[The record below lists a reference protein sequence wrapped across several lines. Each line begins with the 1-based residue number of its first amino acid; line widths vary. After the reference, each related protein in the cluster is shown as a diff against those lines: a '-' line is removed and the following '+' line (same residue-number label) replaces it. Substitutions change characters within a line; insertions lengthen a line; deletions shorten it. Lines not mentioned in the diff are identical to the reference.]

1 MCKVASG
8 IDSQVL
14 GEQEIFGQFKTALR
28 NAKEYKII
36 GNKLSYFADKVIEI
50 AKKARTD
57 TEIGLNS
64 LSVSGLAMKLIKN
77 IFEAPENQNILV
89 IGAGSLSKSV
99 IENLY
104 DKGIRNIKLVN
115 RTVKKINLGKN
126 FEILSSSLDSLHDQ
140 LELADIVI
148 SSSITEVPLIGKGAI
163 ENALKFRKNKPI
175 LLIDLGV
182 PRNIED
188 EIRGIEQAYLY
199 SIDDIEKITQENF
212 GQRSIEAEKAMNI
225 IALESKSKLEAFSEK
240 SSKDLAS
247 LQLDQFLNSLS
258 SHEIQQFKTNGN
270 YSNLVD
276 SIKSMNIANKNLNDF
291 QDLKN
296 LDDHVIKSMI
306 KGFLVMHDSMLKK
319 LEQLQNRINEI
330 QDLLLD
336 SKTIEDIDKYTLLN
350 KEFSELKPIVEKF
363 DEYNNVLKSIKD
375 ANEIIE
381 SGDDDLKVLAEDDLK
396 SYQDIPEKL
405 EQELKFM
412 LLPKDSADDGSAYL
426 EIRSGAGGD
435 EASIFAGDL
444 FRMYSRLSERQGW
457 DLEVI
462 DIKPSEQG
470 GLKEVVAKLN
480 GKSVFKVLKFE
491 SGVHRVQ
498 RVPETESQGRVHT
511 STCTVAV
518 LPEVEE
524 VQDINIDKNDL
535 RVDTFRASGAGGQ
548 HVNKTDS
555 AVRLTHIPT
564 GLVVECQD
572 GRSQHKNKEKALS
585 LLAAK
590 LKQQEIDN
598 QQESIASERKILVG
612 TGDRSEKIR
621 TYNFP
626 QGRMT
631 DHRIKLTQHNLDQ
644 IMDGDIKEICDALL
658 AENQLAMLSQLESE

>member
-1 MCKVASG
+1 
-8 IDSQVL
+8 
-14 GEQEIFGQFKTALR
+14 
-28 NAKEYKII
+28 
-36 GNKLSYFADKVIEI
+36 
-50 AKKARTD
+50 
-57 TEIGLNS
+57 
-64 LSVSGLAMKLIKN
+64 
-77 IFEAPENQNILV
+77 
-89 IGAGSLSKSV
+89 
-99 IENLY
+99 
-104 DKGIRNIKLVN
+104 
-115 RTVKKINLGKN
+115 
-126 FEILSSSLDSLHDQ
+126 
-140 LELADIVI
+140 
-148 SSSITEVPLIGKGAI
+148 
-163 ENALKFRKNKPI
+163 
-175 LLIDLGV
+175 
-182 PRNIED
+182 
-188 EIRGIEQAYLY
+188 
-199 SIDDIEKITQENF
+199 
-212 GQRSIEAEKAMNI
+212 
-225 IALESKSKLEAFSEK
+225 
-240 SSKDLAS
+240 
-247 LQLDQFLNSLS
+247 
-258 SHEIQQFKTNGN
+258 
-270 YSNLVD
+270 
-276 SIKSMNIANKNLNDF
+276 
-291 QDLKN
+291 
-296 LDDHVIKSMI
+296 
-306 KGFLVMHDSMLKK
+306 MHDSMLKK
-319 LEQLQNRINEI
+319 LDQLQNRINEI

-336 SKTIEDIDKYTLLN
+336 PKTIEDIDEYTLLN

-363 DEYNNVLKSIKD
+363 GEYNSVLKSIKD

-381 SGDDDLKVLAEDDLK
+381 SGDEELKGLAEDDLK
-396 SYQDIPEKL
+396 SYIDIPEKL

-412 LLPKDSADDGSAYL
+412 LLPKDSSDDGSAYL

-444 FRMYSRLSERQGW
+444 FRMYTRLSERQGW
-457 DLEVI
+457 NMEVI

-518 LPEVEE
+518 LPEVAE

>member
-1 MCKVASG
+1 
-8 IDSQVL
+8 
-14 GEQEIFGQFKTALR
+14 
-28 NAKEYKII
+28 
-36 GNKLSYFADKVIEI
+36 
-50 AKKARTD
+50 
-57 TEIGLNS
+57 
-64 LSVSGLAMKLIKN
+64 
-77 IFEAPENQNILV
+77 
-89 IGAGSLSKSV
+89 
-99 IENLY
+99 
-104 DKGIRNIKLVN
+104 
-115 RTVKKINLGKN
+115 
-126 FEILSSSLDSLHDQ
+126 
-140 LELADIVI
+140 
-148 SSSITEVPLIGKGAI
+148 
-163 ENALKFRKNKPI
+163 
-175 LLIDLGV
+175 
-182 PRNIED
+182 
-188 EIRGIEQAYLY
+188 
-199 SIDDIEKITQENF
+199 
-212 GQRSIEAEKAMNI
+212 
-225 IALESKSKLEAFSEK
+225 
-240 SSKDLAS
+240 
-247 LQLDQFLNSLS
+247 
-258 SHEIQQFKTNGN
+258 
-270 YSNLVD
+270 
-276 SIKSMNIANKNLNDF
+276 
-291 QDLKN
+291 
-296 LDDHVIKSMI
+296 
-306 KGFLVMHDSMLKK
+306 MLKK
-319 LEQLQNRINEI
+319 LDQLQNRINEI

-336 SKTIEDIDKYTLLN
+336 PKTIEDIDEYTLLN

-363 DEYNNVLKSIKD
+363 GEYISVLKSIKD

-381 SGDDDLKVLAEDDLK
+381 SGDEELKCLAEDDLK
-396 SYQDIPEKL
+396 SYIDIPEKL

-412 LLPKDSADDGSAYL
+412 LLPKDSSDDGSAYL

-444 FRMYSRLSERQGW
+444 FRMYTRLSERQGW
-457 DLEVI
+457 NMEVI

-518 LPEVEE
+518 LPEVAE

>member
-1 MCKVASG
+1 MASG
-8 IDSQVL
+8 D
-14 GEQEIFGQFKTALR
+14 
-28 NAKEYKII
+28 
-36 GNKLSYFADKVIEI
+36 
-50 AKKARTD
+50 
-57 TEIGLNS
+57 
-64 LSVSGLAMKLIKN
+64 
-77 IFEAPENQNILV
+77 
-89 IGAGSLSKSV
+89 
-99 IENLY
+99 
-104 DKGIRNIKLVN
+104 
-115 RTVKKINLGKN
+115 
-126 FEILSSSLDSLHDQ
+126 
-140 LELADIVI
+140 
-148 SSSITEVPLIGKGAI
+148 
-163 ENALKFRKNKPI
+163 
-175 LLIDLGV
+175 
-182 PRNIED
+182 
-188 EIRGIEQAYLY
+188 
-199 SIDDIEKITQENF
+199 
-212 GQRSIEAEKAMNI
+212 
-225 IALESKSKLEAFSEK
+225 
-240 SSKDLAS
+240 KDL
-247 LQLDQFLNSLS
+247 
-258 SHEIQQFKTNGN
+258 
-270 YSNLVD
+270 
-276 SIKSMNIANKNLNDF
+276 
-291 QDLKN
+291 
-296 LDDHVIKSMI
+296 
-306 KGFLVMHDSMLKK
+306 
-319 LEQLQNRINEI
+319 RI
-330 QDLLLD
+330 
-336 SKTIEDIDKYTLLN
+336 
-350 KEFSELKPIVEKF
+350 
-363 DEYNNVLKSIKD
+363 
-375 ANEIIE
+375 
-381 SGDDDLKVLAEDDLK
+381 LAEDELK
-396 SYQDIPEKL
+396 NNQDIPEKL

-412 LLPKDSADDGSAYL
+412 LLPKDSADDGSAFL

-457 DLEVI
+457 QLDVI
-462 DIKPSEQG
+462 NLKPSEQG
-470 GLKEVVAKLN
+470 GFKEVVAKLN

>member
-1 MCKVASG
+1 M
-8 IDSQVL
+8 
-14 GEQEIFGQFKTALR
+14 
-28 NAKEYKII
+28 
-36 GNKLSYFADKVIEI
+36 
-50 AKKARTD
+50 
-57 TEIGLNS
+57 
-64 LSVSGLAMKLIKN
+64 
-77 IFEAPENQNILV
+77 
-89 IGAGSLSKSV
+89 
-99 IENLY
+99 
-104 DKGIRNIKLVN
+104 
-115 RTVKKINLGKN
+115 
-126 FEILSSSLDSLHDQ
+126 
-140 LELADIVI
+140 
-148 SSSITEVPLIGKGAI
+148 
-163 ENALKFRKNKPI
+163 
-175 LLIDLGV
+175 
-182 PRNIED
+182 
-188 EIRGIEQAYLY
+188 
-199 SIDDIEKITQENF
+199 
-212 GQRSIEAEKAMNI
+212 
-225 IALESKSKLEAFSEK
+225 
-240 SSKDLAS
+240 
-247 LQLDQFLNSLS
+247 
-258 SHEIQQFKTNGN
+258 
-270 YSNLVD
+270 
-276 SIKSMNIANKNLNDF
+276 
-291 QDLKN
+291 
-296 LDDHVIKSMI
+296 
-306 KGFLVMHDSMLKK
+306 
-319 LEQLQNRINEI
+319 
-330 QDLLLD
+330 
-336 SKTIEDIDKYTLLN
+336 
-350 KEFSELKPIVEKF
+350 
-363 DEYNNVLKSIKD
+363 
-375 ANEIIE
+375 
-381 SGDDDLKVLAEDDLK
+381 KVLAEDDLK

-405 EQELKFM
+405 EQELKLM

-426 EIRSGAGGD
+426 EIRSGAGGE